1 MNDRTLVLVFL
12 RGGADGLSLVPPVAE
27 DAYHR
32 ARPTLAMKRGS
43 GHRLDDRFELHP
55 LLSPLGRWFDDGKL
69 SVIPACGSDDDT
81 HSHFYAQDL
90 MDHGGR
96 NVSGGWLG
104 RFLRQAQGAGGLGVL
119 EAVTLG
125 TAVSE
130 SLRGAPTA
138 TAFTSLADLGGDDD
152 HALMGAFGALT
163 SGDPLLGG
171 PALAALAA
179 NERLAV
185 LRRSADHPANG
196 AAYPTNAQH
205 GDTAAEFGARLRLTA
220 RLIQAGVG
228 LKVACVDLDGW
239 DSHFVQ
245 DTVIAPRLTA
255 LGQGLSAFAT
265 DLGKDLDHVSVVVIS
280 EFGRRVA
287 ENSSLGTDH
296 GRGGACLILGG
307 GTTGGVQGKWPG
319 LTSDFLEGPGDVA
332 VANDYRDVLWPVL
345 KRHGASDERSL
356 FPDFI
361 STDTALETK
370 P

>member
-12 RGGADGLSLVPPVAE
+12 RGGADGLTLVPPVVE

-32 ARPTLAMKRGS
+32 ARPTLAIKAGS
-43 GHRLDDRFELHP
+43 GHRLDDRFALHP
-55 LLSPLGRWFDDGKL
+55 LLKPLGRWFDDGRL

-81 HSHFYAQDL
+81 RSHFYAQDL
-90 MDHGGR
+90 MDHGGH

-104 RFLRQAQGAGGLGVL
+104 RFLRQAQGGSGLGVL

-125 TAVSE
+125 SAVSE

-152 HALMGAFGALT
+152 QALMGAFGALT
-163 SGDPLLGG
+163 SRDALLGG

-179 NERLAV
+179 NERLDV

-196 AAYPTNAQH
+196 ATYPTSAVH
-205 GDTAAEFGARLRLTA
+205 GDAAAEFGTRLRLTA
-220 RLIQAGVG
+220 RLIQAKVG

-245 DTVIAPRLTA
+245 DTVLPGRITA
-255 LGQGLSAFAT
+255 LGEGLSSFAT
-265 DLGKDLDHVSVVVIS
+265 DLGTDLDHVSVVVIS
-280 EFGRRVA
+280 EFGRRVE
-287 ENSSLGTDH
+287 ENTSLGTDH

-307 GTTGGVQGKWPG
+307 GTTGGVQGTWPG
-319 LTSDFLEGPGDVA
+319 LDSDFLEGPGDVA
-332 VANDYRDVLWPVL
+332 VANDYRAVVWPVL
-345 KRHGASDERSL
+345 KRHGATDAGEI
-356 FPDFI
+356 FPGWAD
-361 STDTALETK
+361 AG
-370 P
+370 

>member
-1 MNDRTLVLVFL
+1 MSDRTLVLVFL
-12 RGGADGLSLVPPVAE
+12 RGGADGLSLVAPVA
-27 DAYHR
+27 DDRYHR
-32 ARPTLAMKRGS
+32 ARPTLAVKPGS
-43 GHRLDDRFELHP
+43 GHRLDDRFAFHP
-55 LLSPLGRWFDDGKL
+55 LLTPLGRWFDDGKL
-69 SVIPACGSDDDT
+69 AVIPACGSDDDT
-81 HSHFYAQDL
+81 RSHFYAQDL

-104 RFLRQAQGAGGLGVL
+104 RFLRQTQGASGLGVL

-125 TAVSE
+125 PAVSE

-138 TAFTSLADLGGDDD
+138 TAFTSLDDLGGEDD

-163 SGDPLLGG
+163 SGDALLGA
-171 PALAALAA
+171 PAQAALAA
-179 NERLAV
+179 SARLDA
-185 LRRSADHPANG
+185 LRRAADHPANG
-196 AAYPTNAQH
+196 AEYPTVAQH
-205 GDTAAEFGARLRLTA
+205 GDYAAEFGARLRLTA

-255 LGQGLSAFAT
+255 LAHGLSAFAT
-265 DLGKDLDHVSVVVIS
+265 DLGTDLERTSVVVIS

-287 ENSSLGTDH
+287 ENTSLGTDH

-307 GTTGGVQGKWPG
+307 GVTGGVQGTWPG
-319 LTSDFLEGPGDVA
+319 LSEDLLEGPGDVA

-345 KRHGASDERSL
+345 QRHGATDRIGM
-356 FPDFI
+356 FPEATI
-361 STDTALETK
+361 TVH
-370 P
+370 